1 MARNG
6 VNKTLLISALSFLK
20 NLFSLIITIPI
31 LFLSKVLHITD
42 EFKSKSS
49 KSCLHGREEL
59 ESQET
64 KTNLDY
70 EEEEEEEEE
79 GLIEITLARETT
91 EGLSKEE
98 YYQEMTIMDIWE
110 ELEAEENLIEID
122 ISIRSIVNNTSI

>member
-6 VNKTLLISALSFLK
+6 VNKTLMISALSFLN
-20 NLFSLIITIPI
+20 NLFNLITTAIF
-31 LFLSKVLHITD
+31 FLSKVLHISD
-42 EFKSKSS
+42 VFKNKS

-70 EEEEEEEEE
+70 EEEE
-79 GLIEITLARETT
+79 GLIEISLVREAK
-91 EGLSKEE
+91 EGWMSKEEE
-98 YYQEMTIMDIWE
+98 YYQEMMIMEIWE

-122 ISIRSIVNNTSI
+122 ISIPSIVTSI